1 MSSYASI
8 SSLSAGDATTVL
20 LPVLRIVLLGWFFV
34 VDVTAEVLRIFPP
47 GNP

>member
-8 SSLSAGDATTVL
+8 SSLSVGDATTVL
-20 LPVLRIVLLGWFFV
+20 LPVLRIVLLGYFV
-34 VDVTAEVLRIFPP
+34 VDVTAEVLRILPP

>member
-20 LPVLRIVLLGWFFV
+20 LPVLRIVLLGYFV